1 MAVLA
6 QSAHRAV
13 RIGLLDIA
21 REDSTVEL
29 WQIFRGRLREL
40 GYVEGKNLVIE
51 ARFAQGASERLPAL
65 AAQLVGLKPDLIV
78 AYGTPETLAVMKA
91 TSIIPIIFTET
102 GDAVATGMVANLARP
117 GGNVTGQSSMYTVI
131 SAKWIEM
138 LVELVPGAKQ
148 IAFLGL
154 MNNQSIRANFRLM
167 QEAAKP
173 LGVAVRLLEAGS
185 PGAIESA
192 FEVMAAEKF
201 DGFMVAAAAQLLANQ
216 QQIVALAARNRL
228 PAIYARDEFIAAGG
242 LLSLGIDRVHKYRR
256 AAEYVDRILQ
266 GAKPADLPVEQP
278 TQFELV
284 VNLKTAHALGL
295 RIPPSILLRADR
307 VIQ

>member
-6 QSAHRAV
+6 QSARRAV

-91 TSIIPIIFTET
+91 TSIIPIVFTET

-154 MNNQSIRANFRLM
+154 TNNQSIRTNFRLM

-185 PGAIESA
+185 PGAIENA
-192 FEVMAAEKF
+192 FEVMAAEKL
-201 DGFMVAAAAQLLANQ
+201 DGFMVAAAAELLANQ
-216 QQIVALAARNRL
+216 QQLVALAARNRL

-307 VIQ
+307 VIE